1 MKRLAA
7 ILTIATLAIS
17 AVRAENWCQWMA
29 DSSTIFG
36 YANVRAVR
44 EVPLIAQLVNGQ
56 DVFSR
61 FAGQIREWTAVDLES
76 VTDVWFGV
84 TGKDDALFVLQGN
97 FNLATIRGV
106 LGGIQQFRVETP
118 PNAEFTVRMPDDKK
132 PGKVN
137 VAAFLDGRTLAF
149 GPPHQVE
156 AFLDNV
162 AQKRVHPKAADF
174 AMLDKP
180 THLIEAVLLKFP
192 NDDGKAPPFITEN
205 TRRIHVGVDCGDAI
219 EAQITLQ
226 PTNPAMVE
234 PLSRIGTGLVDLVH
248 LLPPAQIPLDGV
260 KRTVLDSVQFSATK
274 DAVILSAGLPL
285 DLIRQPLAA
294 KLNPAAAPAPAP
306 AANPPAAKPP
316 APAAP

>member
-7 ILTIATLAIS
+7 LLTIAILAVS

-29 DSSTIFG
+29 ESSTILG
-36 YANVRAVR
+36 YANVRGVR
-44 EVPLIAQLVNGQ
+44 EVPLIAQLVTGQ
-56 DVFSR
+56 DMVSR
-61 FAGQIREWTAVDLES
+61 FTAQIREWTAVDLDS
-76 VTDVWFGV
+76 VTEVWFGV
-84 TGKDDALFVLQGN
+84 TGKDDAIFVLQGS

-137 VAAFLDGRTLAF
+137 VAAFLDPKTLAF
-149 GPPHQVE
+149 GPPNQVE

-174 AMLDKP
+174 AMLEKP
-180 THLIEAVLLKFP
+180 AHLLEAVLLKFP

-205 TRRIHVGVDCGDAI
+205 TRRIHIGVDCGDAI
-219 EAQITLQ
+219 DAQITFQ
-226 PTNPAMVE
+226 PVNPAMVD
-234 PLSRIGTGLVDLVH
+234 PLARIGTGLTDLVH
-248 LLPPAQIPLDGV
+248 LLPPAQIPLDGP
-260 KRTVLDSVQFSATK
+260 KRVVLDSVQVSATK
-274 DAVILSAGLPL
+274 EAVVLVASLPL
-285 DLIRQPLAA
+285 DMIRGPLAA
-294 KLNPAAAPAPAP
+294 KLNPAAAPAAAP